1 MSKEVLVITHNNGR
15 DSLILT
21 KWNPSFRLI
30 KIPHT
35 LGGFGVLYV
44 NYFPGDA
51 TVNAKCY
58 SNLLK
63 GRLQNAPRTM
73 VLRPVDTTTL
83 FNFYISFLSP
93 HYFIFIR
100 IKEDIGVHTFS
111 EMRIDVC

>member
-1 MSKEVLVITHNNGR
+1 MQIVTHSFYRVLARSSESRNKENS
-15 DSLILT
+15 D
-21 KWNPSFRLI
+21 
-30 KIPHT
+30 
-35 LGGFGVLYV
+35 V